1 MTTQTPAPAPRL
13 YRDRFTLTLDGVFV
27 TWGWLLYSFNPSVP
41 LLAAELGV
49 SNAQAGLH
57 GTAMAV
63 GAVLA
68 AALTPWTVLRLGRRA
83 ALVGAGVLIAVGIG
97 LLTSGWTLPATLSG
111 MVVVSVGGNVAV
123 SAAQAG
129 LVLHH
134 GRTAS
139 AAVTEANGVGSGIGL
154 LGPLAVGACV
164 AAGWGWRPAVAVTAA
179 LALATAVAVRLLPEE
194 GALGRPRRVPEPAT
208 ARASRPPGA
217 APRPA
222 SRLGVPGPGTSR
234 PERPA
239 SSAAAP
245 GPASPDL
252 SRDPGAAE
260 VRARADQRDSRS
272 GAAAAG
278 RAVLASR
285 WFLVAVVAALALEN
299 ATTYWA
305 TDLVRDRTG
314 AGAGIAT
321 ATTAGLVAGMTL
333 IRFVVG
339 PLSLRVSPARL
350 LAASFGVAVAGWA
363 VLWTATS
370 AAVALAGL
378 FLAGLGY
385 GAQYPLGIAL
395 LLGAAGGATDAAQ
408 ARATVGGGVA
418 VGLAPFLLGA
428 LADAVGSHT
437 AFLVVPVLAVVGGVA
452 AVAGGRAWRRE
463 RLGVPVAAG
472 EPA

>member
-13 YRDRFTLTLDGVFV
+13 HRDRFTLTLDGVFV

-68 AALTPWTVLRLGRRA
+68 AAITPRAVLRFGRRSTLVVA
-83 ALVGAGVLIAVGIG
+83 AVVIAAGIV
-97 LLTSGWTLPATLSG
+97 LLTTGWALPVTLAG
-111 MVVVSVGGNVAV
+111 MGVVAVGGNVAI

-129 LVLHH
+129 LAVHH
-134 GRTAS
+134 GRVAS
-139 AAVTEANGVGSGIGL
+139 AAVTEANGIGSGVGL

-164 AAGWGWRPAVAVTAA
+164 AAGWGWRPAVAVTAGI
-179 LALATAVAVRLLPEE
+179 ALATAVAVRLLPEG
-194 GALGRPRRVPEPAT
+194 GALGRPRPEVAEDGASASPRDRGAT
-208 ARASRPPGA
+208 TSGGGA
-217 APRPA
+217 A
-222 SRLGVPGPGTSR
+222 V
-234 PERPA
+234 
-239 SSAAAP
+239 
-245 GPASPDL
+245 
-252 SRDPGAAE
+252 
-260 VRARADQRDSRS
+260 V
-272 GAAAAG
+272 
-278 RAVLASR
+278 ASR
-285 WFLVAVVAALALEN
+285 WFLVTIVAALALEN

-363 VLWTATS
+363 VLWTATT
-370 AAVALAGL
+370 APVALGGL

-395 LLGAAGGATDAAQ
+395 LLGASGGATDRAQ
-408 ARATVGGGVA
+408 ARATVAGGLAIGV
-418 VGLAPFLLGA
+418 APFLLGA

-437 AFLVVPVLAVVGGVA
+437 AFLVVPAL
-452 AVAGGRAWRRE
+452 AVAGGLGAVAGARAWRRE
-463 RLGVPVAAG
+463 RPGVPIAAG
-472 EPA
+472 DAG

>member
-1 MTTQTPAPAPRL
+1 MTTQPPAPAPRFR
-13 YRDRFTLTLDGVFV
+13 RDRFTLTLDGVFV

-41 LLAAELGV
+41 LLAAELRV

-68 AALTPWTVLRLGRRA
+68 AAVTPWAVLRLGRRA
-83 ALVGAGVLIAVGIG
+83 ALVGACVLLAAGVG
-97 LLTSGWTLPATLSG
+97 LLVSGWTLPVTLTG
-111 MVVVSVGGNVAV
+111 MVVVALGGNVAI

-164 AAGWGWRPAVAVTAA
+164 AAGWGWRPAVAVTAV
-179 LALATAVAVRLLPEE
+179 LAVATAVAVRLLPTE
-194 GALGRPRRVPEPAT
+194 GALSRPGAPGRADAGAGGDASRADPAVPAAGPTTTGA
-208 ARASRPPGA
+208 ARAGR
-217 APRPA
+217 
-222 SRLGVPGPGTSR
+222 
-234 PERPA
+234 
-239 SSAAAP
+239 AP
-245 GPASPDL
+245 GPA
-252 SRDPGAAE
+252 
-260 VRARADQRDSRS
+260 
-272 GAAAAG
+272 

-285 WFLVAVVAALALEN
+285 WFLVTVVAALALEN

-339 PLSLRVSPARL
+339 PLSLRTSPARL

-370 AAVALAGL
+370 APVALAGL
-378 FLAGLGY
+378 LLAGLGY
-385 GAQYPLGIAL
+385 GAQYPLGVAL
-395 LLGAAGGATDAAQ
+395 LLGASGGATDAAQ

-418 VGLAPFLLGA
+418 IGVAPFLLGA
-428 LADAVGSHT
+428 LADAVGPHT

-452 AVAGGRAWRRE
+452 AVSGGRAWRRE
-463 RLGVPVAAG
+463 RPGVPIAAG
-472 EPA
+472 DAA